1 MVVVKSIDIFRNITD
16 LPTFKEVFAKEV
28 YPTIVSIPGVI
39 QVKLTS
45 VTPLSSDLSQ
55 DVEGIE
61 LILEIYL
68 ESEEALHR
76 IITSPEAQKA
86 MQLVQKLPGELSL
99 FLGREETLSLTKKVW
114 S

>member
-1 MVVVKSIDIFRNITD
+1 MIKSIDIFRKITD
-16 LPTFKEVFAKEV
+16 LDAFKEIFSTEV
-28 YPTIVSIPGVI
+28 YPAIVRIPGVI

-45 VTPLSSDLSQ
+45 VTPLSTDLSQ

-68 ESEEALHR
+68 ESEEALDR

-86 MQLVQKLPGELSL
+86 MQLANKLPGELSL